1 MSPENLFVYI
11 FIACFCA
18 LLVDRMVGELQYEVW
33 KRERRRNR

>member
-1 MSPENLFVYI
+1 MNPGNLFVYI

-18 LLVDRMVGELQYEVW
+18 LLTDRMLGEFLYEVW